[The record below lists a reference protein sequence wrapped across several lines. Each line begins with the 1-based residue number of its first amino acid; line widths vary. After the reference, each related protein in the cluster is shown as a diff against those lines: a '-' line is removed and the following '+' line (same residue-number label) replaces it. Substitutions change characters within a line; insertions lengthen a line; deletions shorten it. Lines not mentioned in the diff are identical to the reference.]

1 MGINDMIQAAR
12 AIAQADTGYNQSD
25 RWSFFN
31 RDTKRLI
38 PGKAGDCATVCGA
51 IASLG
56 GYRVDL
62 ADPFWTGTFK
72 RRLLAA
78 GFTAIRFAGLD
89 QVQAGDFVLN
99 EKWHVEFVTQL
110 GQFGS
115 SPHARG
121 APLTPTRASWM

>member
-1 MGINDMIQAAR
+1 MGVNDMIQAAR

-72 RRLLAA
+72 RRLIAA
-78 GFTAIRFAGLD
+78 GFTAIRVHRPGP
-89 QVQAGDFVLN
+89 G
-99 EKWHVEFVTQL
+99 
-110 GQFGS
+110 
-115 SPHARG
+115 PARRFC
-121 APLTPTRASWM
+121 PQ